1 MLWLQLSCFLC
12 HMWLRISS
20 HGLAYE
26 KLWVLCFHFC
36 FFPSQH
42 SLFLFKYL
50 NSHLEYQSILFASKT
65 LTVPAPRC
73 PSSLRITFKT
83 LKNNLRLTN
92 LPQWLSNLLFFHSNP
107 HVLLHTSRP
116 CSSQDILI
124 THPPEEL
131 CTYHGFFSEYSP
143 LHNHMTYFLTQRT
156 SLFRCLHLM
165 ECHIKNS
172 S

>member
-1 MLWLQLSCFLC
+1 MKSCEFYVFIFVFFLLNI
-12 HMWLRISS
+12 HSS
-20 HGLAYE
+20 FSSTWILI
-26 KLWVLCFHFC
+26 WNT
-36 FFPSQH
+36 
-42 SLFLFKYL
+42 SLFCL
-50 NSHLEYQSILFASKT
+50 QSKT